1 MPPQLALVH
10 SDSAGETMQL
20 LIHKS
25 KVVKAFN
32 TVGSPHSFHPDF
44 PKGMPSTM
52 PICGNKEE
60 SKKLVTDNVL
70 GKFGRETIDIGGIKG
85 SLLLEHL
92 AFLGITY

>member
-32 TVGSPHSFHPDF
+32 TVGSPHFVHPDF
-44 PKGMPSTM
+44 PNGRPSKM
-52 PICGNKEE
+52 PICGNNWSQKN
-60 SKKLVTDNVL
+60 L
-70 GKFGRETIDIGGIKG
+70 
-85 SLLLEHL
+85 
-92 AFLGITY
+92 